1 VGLLKRL
8 LSNTSTSTQASRRG
22 ASDPD
27 ATHAS
32 LYPGNETL
40 EVVGESHYQEAL
52 WNIAGGSRGDRVR
65 FDTHAVLVPEPNN
78 EYDPNAVKILIEGN
92 LVGYLS
98 REDAAS
104 YRPGLL
110 SLMNSSVNG
119 LVALNAAIVGGGQ
132 RADGYGMLGVFLDH
146 DPADFGL
153 QPHHV
158 GAAGFRTGMSEAIAT
173 DLEDDR
179 YDLSWYG
186 ELSTDNV
193 AAIKRLR
200 SMLEAESDPIDRH
213 YMMDELEKRLYRSR
227 DAFSSALEEFD
238 AVCQQHDAEM
248 IAIRPALLEKF
259 GKIPLI
265 GTYRQAAIRCQKAK
279 DWQTTKT
286 WAERGITIYGDQAAR
301 PEAVEDLHK
310 RLEYAITKI
319 ETAANPRKRKTSGT
333 VVAATTKE
341 GGETELLV
349 CAKCGTTFERVR
361 TRGRKPQACPVCQG
375 NSVRQV
381 GEVGLR

>member
-1 VGLLKRL
+1 
-8 LSNTSTSTQASRRG
+8 
-22 ASDPD
+22 
-27 ATHAS
+27 
-32 LYPGNETL
+32 
-40 EVVGESHYQEAL
+40 
-52 WNIAGGSRGDRVR
+52 
-65 FDTHAVLVPEPNN
+65 
-78 EYDPNAVKILIEGN
+78 
-92 LVGYLS
+92 
-98 REDAAS
+98 
-104 YRPGLL
+104 
-110 SLMNSSVNG
+110 
-119 LVALNAAIVGGGQ
+119 
-132 RADGYGMLGVFLDH
+132 
-146 DPADFGL
+146 
-153 QPHHV
+153 
-158 GAAGFRTGMSEAIAT
+158 MSEAIAT

-186 ELSTDNV
+186 ELSIDNV

-265 GTYRQAAIRCQKAK
+265 GTYRQAAIRCQKAR

-301 PEAVEDLHK
+301 PEVVEDLHK

-349 CAKCGTTFERVR
+349 CAKCGTSFERVR

-381 GEVGLR
+381 GEVGFS